1 MMAHPSEGRIVTSAL
16 ISTDPAFRRAVRE
29 VLQAPEGCIRI
40 GIEIDA
46 PFAELSAEQIAP
58 LREGNAELI
67 FLDLGAE
74 PEVGIRFAQFLTDA
88 NPARRFIATGP
99 ALSPEVLITAMQAG
113 ISEYLP
119 RPAEGEALSAALER
133 VERKLGVSTRSG
145 TRGPGQI
152 LSFYSAKGGSG
163 CTTLATNVAIHLHRL
178 TGKKTL
184 LVDLDPELGEIAL
197 FLGVEPRFNFV
208 DMIRN
213 FHRMDAELLNSYIEK
228 HDSGVHLLS
237 APYQPEPSE
246 GVSAEQIRK
255 VLHFL
260 KQHYDYLVVDSSKS
274 LSSATLANLA
284 VADQIYLITNVDL
297 PSLRNIKRC
306 LPVLRGLSG
315 NGAEKLRLIVN
326 RYRSAGP
333 ISLEEVEQTLGLK
346 PYRTLSN
353 DYEAVI
359 GAINSGKP
367 VALNGSDSRFA
378 RELKAMGAEIAGLGG
393 SATAN
398 GRNRSTLLGK
408 LFGTRREARS
418 HG

>member
-1 MMAHPSEGRIVTSAL
+1 MMLEPMEKRIVVGAV
-16 ISTDPAFRRAVRE
+16 ISTDPTFRKSVRE
-29 VLQAPEGCIRI
+29 VVLTPEGRVRL

-46 PFAELSAEQIAP
+46 PFAEISAEQIAP
-58 LREGNAELI
+58 LRESNAELV
-67 FLDLGAE
+67 FLDLGDE
-74 PEVGIRFAQFLTDA
+74 PAVGIRFAHFLADA
-88 NPARRFIATGP
+88 NPARRLIATGP
-99 ALSPEVLITAMQAG
+99 VLSPETLIAAMQAG

-119 RPAEGEALSAALER
+119 KPATAEALGAALER
-133 VERKLGVSTRSG
+133 AERKLGISGGAG
-145 TRGPGQI
+145 TRRAGRI

-184 LVDLDPELGEIAL
+184 LIDLDPELGEIAL

-208 DMIRN
+208 DLIRN

-228 HDSGVHLLS
+228 HESGVHLLS

-246 GVSAEQIRK
+246 AISGEQIHK

-274 LSSATLANLA
+274 LSPPTLANLA
-284 VADQIYLITNVDL
+284 AADEIYLITNVDL

-306 LPVLRGLSG
+306 LPVLQGLSA
-315 NGAEKLRLIVN
+315 NGAEKVRLVVN
-326 RYRSAGP
+326 RYRPAGP

-367 VALNGSDSRFA
+367 LALNGSDSRFA

-393 SATAN
+393 SAN
-398 GRNRSTLLGK
+398 VGGRKRARPLWK
-408 LFGTRREARS
+408 LFGSRKEAWS